1 MRIST
6 KGQYAIKLMLDLA
19 IYYNG
24 EPVKIKDIAKRQ
36 EISEKYL
43 EQIVSILNKASLVR
57 SSRGAKGGYRL
68 AAAPEDYT
76 IGMILRA
83 TEGELAPVDCAEING
98 EACKN
103 SDKCVTVRIWK
114 RLNEAVNSVLD
125 DIRLSD
131 LVDWQNELIDQYVI

>member
-24 EPVKIKDIAKRQ
+24 EPVKIKDIARRQ
-36 EISEKYL
+36 DISDKYL
-43 EQIVSILNKASLVR
+43 EQIVSILHKASLVR

-83 TEGELAPVDCAEING
+83 TEGELVPVDCAQING
-98 EACKN
+98 EDCKN

-114 RLNEAVNSVLD
+114 RLNDAVNGVLD
-125 DIRLSD
+125 DIKLSD
-131 LVDWQNELIDQYVI
+131 LVEWQNELIDQYVI